1 MGRHSIKARIAPGI
15 AAMLFIMTVALAAN
29 TVQASRAIREQ
40 AVSSYRTTGAA
51 IMEQIDFQLEGADAH
66 LHALAGAG
74 HRRQLSAG
82 HQAVRHALSGR
93 VGERGHHIRLPGGGS
108 DERPTFSLVSD
119 AGALM
124 AGGGSSVLP
133 PGLDYTGR

>member
-51 IMEQIDFQLEGADAH
+51 IMEQD
-66 LHALAGAG
+66 
-74 HRRQLSAG
+74 RK
-82 HQAVRHALSGR
+82 
-93 VGERGHHIRLPGGGS
+93 
-108 DERPTFSLVSD
+108 
-119 AGALM
+119 
-124 AGGGSSVLP
+124 SVV
-133 PGLDYTGR
+133 